1 MKKRWRQKTGDRKSK
16 RDSEQP
22 WKPIM
27 STFFVKNTKFTE
39 EKKRVILGRSQPEP
53 KKSTKIDIKWKWV
66 LDNEL

>member
-22 WKPIM
+22 WKPII
-27 STFFVKNTKFTE
+27 VKNTKFTE

-66 LDNEL
+66 LDDEL